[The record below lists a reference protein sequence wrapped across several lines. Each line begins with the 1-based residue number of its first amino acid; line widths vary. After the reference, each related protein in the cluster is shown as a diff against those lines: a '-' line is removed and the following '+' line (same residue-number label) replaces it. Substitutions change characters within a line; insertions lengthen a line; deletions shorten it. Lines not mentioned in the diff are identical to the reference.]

1 MRFYKYII
9 GIVCAAGLFLLS
21 ACNTTVSREEW
32 VYAEPSLPID
42 TIRAEAKAVSGG
54 ILYPLNIMVSEDRL
68 VVCQPDMEQMFSV
81 YRLPDID
88 YLYSF
93 GRKGQGPNEFAT
105 IYFKRIVPTD
115 EGFKLCCNDRRIYHV
130 SLDDGSVLNKEKIV
144 SDYDLFNGFAVI
156 NDSLCCFTDMR
167 GKDTPFLMYNSVS
180 KTTKAIGEYPRWIS
194 GNSYKKNLMKKV
206 IDSNGYVVAKDDGSV
221 WAFFYGYFDCFE
233 IYDNDGMLQKTIGTG
248 RSPYEE
254 SGKRRVCYPYVP
266 QTVGEY
272 IYCIR
277 SRENQ
282 SAADRLQV
290 WRWDGTPVAS
300 YWLDR
305 RISSFALSERTGKI
319 YAVSTDEG
327 AADQIFV
334 YDLPYY

>member
-1 MRFYKYII
+1 MI
-9 GIVCAAGLFLLS
+9 GVVCAAGLFLFS
-21 ACNTTVSREEW
+21 ASNTTASREEW
-32 VYAEPSLPID
+32 VYAEPPLPID
-42 TIRAEAKAVSGG
+42 TIRGEVKAVSGG
-54 ILYPLNIMVSEDRL
+54 ILYPLSIMVSEDRL

-93 GRKGQGPNEFAT
+93 GRKGQGPDEFAT

-115 EGFKLCCNDRRIYHV
+115 EGFKLCCNDRRIYRV
-130 SLDDGSVLNKEKIV
+130 SLDDGSILNKEKIV

-167 GKDTPFLMYNSVS
+167 GKDTPFLMYNS
-180 KTTKAIGEYPRWIS
+180 
-194 GNSYKKNLMKKV
+194 
-206 IDSNGYVVAKDDGSV
+206 GYVVAKDDGSV

-233 IYDNDGMLQKTIGTG
+233 IYGNDGVLQKTICTG
-248 RSPYEE
+248 RSPYEK

-277 SRENQ
+277 SRENL
-282 SAADRLQV
+282 SAADQLQV
-290 WRWDGTPVAS
+290 WRWDGTPVVS

>member
-32 VYAEPSLPID
+32 VYAEPPLPID
-42 TIRAEAKAVSGG
+42 TIRAEVKAVSGG
-54 ILYPLNIMVSEDRL
+54 ILYPLSIMVSEDRL

-93 GRKGQGPNEFAT
+93 GKKGQGPDEFAT

-115 EGFKLCCNDRRIYHV
+115 EGFKLYCNDRRIYHV

-167 GKDTPFLMYNSVS
+167 GKDTPFLMYNSMS
-180 KTTKAIGEYPRWIS
+180 KTTEAIGEYPRWIS
-194 GNSYKKNLMKKV
+194 GNSYEKNPMKKV
-206 IDSNGYVVAKDDGSV
+206 IDSNGYVVAKDDGV
-221 WAFFYGYFDCFE
+221 FGRFFTVISIVSRYTVMTECCKKLSAQDE
-233 IYDNDGMLQKTIGTG
+233 APMKNREK
-248 RSPYEE
+248 EE
-254 SGKRRVCYPYVP
+254 SVIPTSRRPSESIFIAFGAGK
-266 QTVGEY
+266 
-272 IYCIR
+272 I
-277 SRENQ
+277 SRPPTTFKYG
-282 SAADRLQV
+282 
-290 WRWDGTPVAS
+290 DGTEHP
-300 YWLDR
+300 
-305 RISSFALSERTGKI
+305 
-319 YAVSTDEG
+319 
-327 AADQIFV
+327 
-334 YDLPYY
+334 